1 MDASVQNVS
10 PSTICTLGP
19 EIEQASVFMPVGRIR
34 REDLPK
40 HTVLYS
46 GQQAW
51 RQQVEID
58 LVDQSHKGSSPSQ
71 MALESAIINF
81 LFSQLHTRHF
91 LAPL

>member
-1 MDASVQNVS
+1 
-10 PSTICTLGP
+10 
-19 EIEQASVFMPVGRIR
+19 
-34 REDLPK
+34 
-40 HTVLYS
+40 
-46 GQQAW
+46 
-51 RQQVEID
+51 VEID